1 MPLPSSPVIF
11 EVNTIAWLSEL
22 SRREGRPITLATVPR
37 RDWDAVSGPG
47 IHAVWLMGVW
57 ERSPAGLTVALANPG
72 LRDEFRRALPDLEGR
87 DVAASPYCI
96 RRYVVDRRFGGT
108 AALARAR
115 AELAARGVSL
125 ILDFVPNHLA
135 RDHPWVE
142 AHPEYFIHGTEAEL
156 AGDPLAF
163 FRARGRVIACGR
175 DPYFPPWSDVAQVNA
190 FAPGLRVA
198 FSRTLADLASICDG
212 VRCDMAML
220 VMNDVFHTT
229 WGRRAGAPPARD
241 FWPEVMG
248 VVRARA
254 HAFAFIAEAYWDRER
269 ALLRQG
275 FDYCY
280 DKQLYDQMRRG
291 DARTVRAHLGADR
304 AYQDGL
310 VRFIENHDEARAAA
324 VFGPA
329 RSRAAATLVAAVPGA
344 TLVHQGQLDGRTV
357 RLPVFLTRW
366 PEEALDAS
374 LRAFYS
380 ALLREVGTPPIR
392 TGSWRLLE
400 CRGWADNDTSA
411 NLVACSW
418 DDSVNRC
425 LVVVNLSAV
434 ASQARVRLPWSDL
447 GGRRWRLSDPITG
460 DLFDRDGG
468 ELSSDGLF
476 VDLQAWQFHWLR
488 LRRDGEDRRG

>member
-1 MPLPSSPVIF
+1 MPLPPSPVIY

-22 SRREGRPITLATVPR
+22 SRREGRPITLGTVPR
-37 RDWDAVSGPG
+37 RDWEAVTGPG

-57 ERSPAGLTVALANPG
+57 ERSPAGLTVALANSG
-72 LRDEFRRALPDLEGR
+72 LRDEFRRTLPDLEGR

-108 AALARAR
+108 AALATAR

-125 ILDFVPNHLA
+125 VLDFVPNHLA

-142 AHPEYFIHGTEAEL
+142 AHPDYFIHGTEAEL
-156 AGDPLAF
+156 AGDSLAF
-163 FRARGRVIACGR
+163 FRARGHVIACGR

-190 FAPGLRVA
+190 FAPDLRAA
-198 FSRTLADLASICDG
+198 FARTLADLASMCDG

-229 WGRRAGAPPARD
+229 WGRRAGVPPARE

-254 HAFAFIAEAYWDRER
+254 PTFAFIAEAYWDRER
-269 ALLRQG
+269 ALLQQG

-280 DKQLYDQMRRG
+280 DKQLYDQVRHG
-291 DARTVRAHLGADR
+291 DAWAVRAHLRADR
-304 AYQDGL
+304 ADQDRL

-344 TLVHQGQLDGRTV
+344 TLGHQGQLDGRAV
-357 RLPVFLTRW
+357 RIPVFLTRW

-380 ALLREVGTPPIR
+380 ALLREVGTPPLR
-392 TGSWRLLE
+392 TGRWQLLE

-418 DDSVNRC
+418 DDSSNRC

-434 ASQARVRLPWSDL
+434 GSQARVSLPWSDL
-447 GGRRWRLSDPITG
+447 RVHTWRLSDPITG
-460 DLFDRDGG
+460 DRFDRDGE
-468 ELSSDGLF
+468 ELSSHGLF
-476 VDLQAWQFHWLR
+476 VDLQPWHFHWLR
-488 LRRDGEDRRG
+488 LSRRG

>member
-1 MPLPSSPVIF
+1 MPLPPSPVIY

-22 SRREGRPITLATVPR
+22 SRREGRPITLGTVTR
-37 RDWDAVSGPG
+37 RDWDAVAGPG
-47 IHAVWLMGVW
+47 IHALWLMGVW

-72 LRDEFRRALPDLEGR
+72 LRDEFRRTLPDLEGR

-142 AHPEYFIHGTEAEL
+142 AHPDYFIHGTEAEL

-163 FRARGRVIACGR
+163 FRVRGHVIACGR
-175 DPYFPPWSDVAQVNA
+175 DPFFPPWSDVAQVNA
-190 FAPGLRVA
+190 FAPDLRAA
-198 FSRTLADLASICDG
+198 FARTLADLASMCDG

-254 HAFAFIAEAYWDRER
+254 PAFAFIAEAYWDREG
-269 ALLRQG
+269 ALLEQG

-280 DKQLYDQMRRG
+280 DKQLYDQVRHG
-291 DARTVRAHLGADR
+291 DPRTVRAHLRAER
-304 AYQDGL
+304 AYQDRL
-310 VRFIENHDEARAAA
+310 VRFVENHDEARAAA

-329 RSRAAATLVAAVPGA
+329 RSRAAAALVTAVPGA
-344 TLVHQGQLDGRTV
+344 TLLHQGQLDGRAV
-357 RLPVFLTRW
+357 RIPVFLTRW
-366 PEEALDAS
+366 PDEALDAS

-380 ALLREVGTPPIR
+380 TLLREVGTPPMR
-392 TGSWRLLE
+392 TGSWHLLE

-418 DDSVNRC
+418 DDGINRC
-425 LVVVNLSAV
+425 LVIVNLSAV
-434 ASQARVRLPWSDL
+434 ASQARVSLPWLDL
-447 GGRRWRLSDPITG
+447 GTHRWVLRDPING
-460 DLFDRDGG
+460 DVYDRNGE
-468 ELSSDGLF
+468 ELSTDGLF
-476 VDLQAWQFHWLR
+476 VDLQPWHFHWLR
-488 LRRDGEDRRG
+488 LKRRG

>member
-1 MPLPSSPVIF
+1 MSLPLSPVIY

-22 SRREGRPITLATVPR
+22 SGREGRPITLATVPR
-37 RDWDAVSGPG
+37 RDWDAVTGPG

-72 LRDEFRRALPDLEGR
+72 LRDEFRRVLPDLEGR
-87 DVAASPYCI
+87 DVAASPYCV

-142 AHPEYFIHGTEAEL
+142 AYPEYFIHGTETDL

-163 FRARGRVIACGR
+163 FRSRGQVIACGR

-190 FAPGLRVA
+190 FAPGLRAA
-198 FSRTLADLASICDG
+198 FARTLVDLASICDG

-220 VMNDVFHTT
+220 VMNDLFHRT
-229 WGRRAGAPPARD
+229 WGRRAGASPASE
-241 FWPEVMG
+241 FWPEVID

-254 HAFAFIAEAYWDRER
+254 PAFTFIAEAYWDREH

-280 DKQLYDQMRRG
+280 DKQLYDQLKRG
-291 DARTVRAHLGADR
+291 DVRAVRASLGADR
-304 AYQDGL
+304 AHQDGL

-324 VFGPA
+324 VFGPV
-329 RSRAAATLVAAVPGA
+329 RSRAATTLVAAVPGA

-357 RLPVFLTRW
+357 RIPVFLTRW
-366 PEEALDAS
+366 PEETPDAS

-392 TGSWRLLE
+392 TGRWRLLH
-400 CRGWADNDTSA
+400 CRGWADNDTSE
-411 NLVACSW
+411 NLVACCW
-418 DDSVNRC
+418 DDATNRC
-425 LVVVNLSAV
+425 LVVVNLSAA
-434 ASQARVRLPWSDL
+434 ASQGRVHLPWPDL
-447 GGRRWRLSDPITG
+447 DGHRWRLSDPING

-468 ELSSDGLF
+468 ELSAAGLF
-476 VDLQAWQFHWLR
+476 VDLEPWRFHWLR
-488 LRRDGEDRRG
+488 LRREG